1 MKLINDLVHKQVR
14 INFQKWLRVQNSKYV
29 LKETAILFEHNYH
42 LDVGLSILV
51 TAPIKTRI
59 ERIIKRDNVSRK
71 KIEKIIENQ
80 WDDKKKMHLSDYF
93 IENIS
98 KVKTIKKVQ
107 DLIEVFSVI

>member
-1 MKLINDLVHKQVR
+1 MDPWVPWACGSHGSHGSHGPRGATLKN
-14 INFQKWLRVQNSKYV
+14 V
-29 LKETAILFEHNYH
+29 LE
-42 LDVGLSILV
+42 
-51 TAPIKTRI
+51 APIKIRI